1 MLPVQSK
8 GSCDTCG
15 QDCGIAKVRNNPQTF
30 FDDRIICG
38 AVRSRAVQGSVIM
51 IKNVVLDIGG
61 VLVDYHTL
69 DYYTARGYD
78 LEKAQELKKATMDSH
93 LWEHND
99 IGLMPYEW
107 ILNRMKAGAPS
118 LADDIEKTLR
128 LQNGVVTRRRESKDW
143 IRAIR
148 EKGYR
153 VLVLSNFSEMA
164 LRDCPDALDFLGENL
179 GGTGSVGDSGVITEG
194 ILSCKVHTIKPYPAI
209 YAHLLTRYGL
219 IPEETVFVDDT
230 QKNLTGAE
238 AYGIRTVLFHSRE
251 QVLEEISKLDE
262 RS

>member
-1 MLPVQSK
+1 
-8 GSCDTCG
+8 
-15 QDCGIAKVRNNPQTF
+15 
-30 FDDRIICG
+30 
-38 AVRSRAVQGSVIM
+38 M

-78 LEKAQELKKATMDSH
+78 LQKAQELKKATMDSH

-262 RS
+262 KN